1 MKIARTMN
9 SQFRI
14 DKRLMQDYDWLSFYV
29 WKYKLTIGRPVVLW
43 LNKLNDWWH
52 STTFGKALHYYKLL
66 KKQVDND
73 LFYTLMENHL
83 GYFEEE
89 QSIRQ
94 NYALNLEIKD
104 YEKQLPKRL
113 VAYLQEKAQ
122 MYYEREMSRI

>member
-1 MKIARTMN
+1 MKITKTMN

-14 DKRLMQDYDWLSFYV
+14 DKRLMQDYNWLSFYV
-29 WKYKLTIGRPVVLW
+29 WGYKLTIGRPVVLW
-43 LNKLNDWWH
+43 LNNLNNWWH
-52 STTFGKALHYYKLL
+52 STKFGKALHYYKLL
-66 KKQVDND
+66 KKQADND

-113 VAYLQEKAQ
+113 VTYLQEKAQ
-122 MYYEREMSRI
+122 TYYEHEMSRI